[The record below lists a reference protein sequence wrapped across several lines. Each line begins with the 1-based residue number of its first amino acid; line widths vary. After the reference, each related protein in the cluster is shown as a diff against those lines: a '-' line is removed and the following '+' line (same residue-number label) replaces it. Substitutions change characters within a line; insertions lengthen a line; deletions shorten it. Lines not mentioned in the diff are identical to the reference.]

1 MEGKTMKRFG
11 TFLLAAILGSAL
23 TIGAFIGFGIN
34 DKGKDIKIEQISGT
48 PVVRTAYTVNEKG
61 EVVPLEFTDVSEK
74 AMPAVVHIQSVQI
87 RNVSNQ
93 FKNSPDPF
101 REFFDDDLF
110 EYFFGPQYRNEL
122 PENQQMEP
130 ERRVGSGSGVII
142 SSDGYIVTNNHV
154 IEGADEIEVILNDNK
169 VFKAKII
176 GTDPST
182 DLALLQIKE
191 DNLPVIP
198 FANSDDVRVGE
209 WVLAV
214 GNPFNL
220 NSTVTAG
227 IVSAK
232 GRSIDILQDKYAIE
246 SFIQTDAAINPGNSG
261 GALVNMQ
268 GGLIGINTAIASPT
282 GAYAGYGFAVPSNI
296 VSKVVEDLIE
306 YGTVQRG
313 YLGIVIRNVT
323 GNLAE
328 ENHLDVTKGVYVDSI
343 AANSAAGD
351 AGIKIGDVILE
362 VDKRPVETT
371 AQLLELIGRKRPGDR
386 VSLVVDRKGKEVN
399 FDVTL
404 RNREGETKVTTKES
418 RAEILDRLGVEL
430 QEVDRA
436 TAKELKIEG
445 GLKITQLS
453 SGILRRY
460 TDVRTGF
467 IITSVDGEAVT
478 TVDEFI
484 KILESKSGGVM
495 IEGVYEDYPG
505 KYYYAFGL

>member
-1 MEGKTMKRFG
+1 MKRFG

-23 TIGAFIGFGIN
+23 TIGAFIGFGIT

-328 ENHLDVTKGVYVDSI
+328 ENNLDVTKGVYVDSI